1 MIRILLLTAGFL
13 GITMALL
20 LSQLDLGG
28 RPEAPLET
36 VTRADTQLA
45 QPAPVLAP
53 APKLPVVAA
62 PSSGNTADRL
72 KQILAQA
79 PGGSKDD
86 GAMRSLTSSVLTGLR
101 EHEEASAPAA
111 PVPSDEM
118 RNMTA
123 GILSRIHSHETA
135 IAHPDAGDHNGLE
148 ALIARSLHAGH
159 EDSYIDAL
167 VNAAADRGDFAVPAA
182 LRTAGGKVDTRG
194 ILSGIV
200 QKSTGGPVAKPVVGG
215 DGVEVRV
222 VQKADGTSDK
232 YHFYTV
238 SNGDSLG
245 GIAMRFYGDA
255 GYYTVIFEANRARI
269 ASPDSIRV
277 GQRLVIPKL

>member
-28 RPEAPLET
+28 RPEVPLEA
-36 VTRADTQLA
+36 VTRANTQIA
-45 QPAPVLAP
+45 QPASVPDP
-53 APKLPVVAA
+53 ALQLPRAVAA
-62 PSSGNTADRL
+62 SPQNTAERL

-79 PGGSKDD
+79 PSATSTDD

-101 EHEEASAPAA
+101 GYDGAA
-111 PVPSDEM
+111 ISGQNDDM
-118 RNMTA
+118 RHMTA
-123 GILSRIHSHETA
+123 GILSRIQSHETA
-135 IAHPDAGDHNGLE
+135 IAQTDDGAHSGLE

-167 VNAAADRGDFAVPAA
+167 VNAAADRGDFTVPAA
-182 LRTAGGKVDTRG
+182 LRTAGGRVDTRG

-200 QKSTGGPVAKPVVGG
+200 QRSTGQSAAQQVVGG
-215 DGVEVRV
+215 RGVEVRI
-222 VQKADGTSDK
+222 VQKADGSSEK
-232 YHFYTV
+232 HQFYTV
-238 SNGDSLG
+238 SSGDSLG

-255 GYYTVIFEANRARI
+255 AYYTRIFEANRSRV
-269 ASPDSIRV
+269 SRPDKIRV
-277 GQRLVIPKL
+277 GQRLVIPTL